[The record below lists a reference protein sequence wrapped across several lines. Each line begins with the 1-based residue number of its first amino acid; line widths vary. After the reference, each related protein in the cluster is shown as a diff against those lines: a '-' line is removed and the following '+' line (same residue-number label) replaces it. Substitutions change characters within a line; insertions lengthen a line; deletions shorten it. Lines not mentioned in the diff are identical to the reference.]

1 MADQQLKISI
11 LAIDNA
17 TKALNDVKKSLQG
30 ITKQTEEVSTSF
42 FTLSNIFKTFISVEV
57 IRRTYLIVSAFQDL
71 KSSLNFTTGSI
82 EEGTKA
88 FNFLNKFSETSRF
101 NIKDLSNAFI
111 LLYRSGINPTT
122 ELLKTFTDT
131 ASASTDPLQTLN
143 ALILLFTKG
152 TEGGM
157 GLLQFKRL
165 ENEGIPVF
173 KILREQFGLSKDGVE
188 LFLKSVEGT
197 TYVLD
202 LLKQGLKKTFGGAE
216 ANSAK
221 NLTASFD
228 DLKNAG
234 EKLIATF
241 GDTGLNKV
249 LVETF
254 RLLTDLI
261 DLIQNSDIG
270 RGVGAIVGGISFGL
284 GKIIEGIKEYKRA
297 RKEFNEA
304 IGIGKTTK
312 QPEAPKAPEQIIKDT
327 FPQTVYKELSNA
339 SDQLQLQFESINKT
353 IAQGI
358 VGGIKDVSKALA
370 ESIILG
376 KSLEASFKQIAQ
388 NILIKILS
396 GLIEEQLIKIA
407 LITLDQF
414 AILLGLKK
422 LSIERQIT
430 QEQLKRKGIGIEKTP
445 EGSAKEQL
453 GNIFNE
459 LFERL
464 KTSFSE
470 VFDSISTIF
479 GSINDYSSQIFNDIG
494 GSLGDIL
501 GSLSSSIG
509 NIFNSIGGSLGDIL
523 GSIGGM
529 FGGGGGGFDL
539 GSIFSIATSFFG
551 FAEGGA
557 VRGGMPVTVG
567 ERGRELFIPNTSGTI
582 VSNHDMAKTGSVVNI
597 NISAVDV
604 RGVEELFLNNRAT
617 ITNIVN
623 QALNTKG
630 RSNLI

>member
-57 IRRTYLIVSAFQDL
+57 IRRTYSIISAFQDL
-71 KSSLNFTTGSI
+71 KSSLNFATGSI
-82 EEGTKA
+82 EEGNKA
-88 FNFLNKFSETSRF
+88 FNFLNKFSEKSRF
-101 NIKDLSNAFI
+101 NIKDLSNAFV
-111 LLYRSGINPTT
+111 LLYRAGINPTT

-131 ASASTDPLQTLN
+131 ASATANPLQTLN
-143 ALILLFTKG
+143 ALILLFTKA

-157 GLLQFKRL
+157 GLVQFKRL
-165 ENEGIPVF
+165 ESEGILPF
-173 KILREQFGLSKDGVE
+173 KILRKEFGLSKDAVE
-188 LFLKSVEGT
+188 LYLKSVEGT
-197 TYVLD
+197 TYILD

-221 NLTASFD
+221 NLTASFG

-254 RLLTDLI
+254 NLLKDLI

-270 RGVGAIVGGISFGL
+270 RGVGAIVSGISFGL
-284 GKIIEGIKEYKRA
+284 GKIIDGIKEYKRA

-304 IGIGKTTK
+304 IGIGKSTK
-312 QPEAPKAPEQIIKDT
+312 QPDAPEAPETIIKDT

-339 SDQLQLQFESINKT
+339 SDQLRLQFESINKT
-353 IAQGI
+353 IAEGI

-376 KSLEASFKQIAQ
+376 KDLQASFRDIAQ
-388 NILIKILS
+388 NLLIKILTS
-396 GLIEEQLIKIA
+396 LIEEQIIKVA
-407 LITLDQF
+407 LLALDQF
-414 AILLGLKK
+414 AVLLGLKK

-430 QEQLKRKGIGIEKTP
+430 KEKLKQKGT
-445 EGSAKEQL
+445 EGTISEEGLAKEQL

-479 GSINDYSSQIFNDIG
+479 GSISDYSSQIFNNIG

-509 NIFNSIGGSLGDIL
+509 NIFSSIGGSLGNIL

-557 VRGGMPVTVG
+557 VRGGMPITVG

-597 NISAVDV
+597 NVSAVDV
-604 RGVEELFLNNRAT
+604 RGVEQLFLNNRAI

-623 QALNTKG
+623 QALNSRGK
-630 RSNLI
+630 SNLV